1 MTGLWTKWKIY
12 QTFSSKKVWLAERI
26 PGISLF
32 KTITPNLFA
41 PLMSVYTPKK
51 WKSNVNLFD
60 RFWGSANTQEA
71 PCHGLACSKQY
82 IMLVCFINVYLPV
95 KNQSQTPIHS
105 RDIEDQ
111 RIVKS
116 HRLRACQGQAGSKL
130 IDYGCLFH

>member
-1 MTGLWTKWKIY
+1 MNKMENLSDVFIQKSLIGWEDTRDKPVQNYYSQLVCSTNVCLHPQKM
-12 QTFSSKKVWLAERI
+12 KV
-26 PGISLF
+26 
-32 KTITPNLFA
+32 KC
-41 PLMSVYTPKK
+41 
-51 WKSNVNLFD
+51 FD

-82 IMLVCFINVYLPV
+82 IILVCFINVYLPV

-105 RDIEDQ
+105 RDIGDQ